1 MPDHY
6 GSIAHLTRD
15 PKFDVPEKLPKRTKR
30 KRQQKIS
37 THKLSS
43 RVKEPLNRIG
53 EAGAKVFTTVIGETP
68 GEVATTAALG
78 PAAKGVKLGVVA
90 AKKAFAKGF
99 GAKALAPVVGIISK
113 DGQKLYKTANKLFES
128 GKGQPAIRDS
138 IKKLREREVG
148 KRNKP
153 SVTGLSKEELDAAAA
168 LSITDPKQ
176 GRIFRKGGPAKGES
190 AKLALV
196 KASQGTKQGSKQ
208 TTEGLHKTNK
218 EKMEVEAGTS
228 TASALVRTKKKAAQ
242 GFFNKEGTR
251 RIKKASEKELTEN
264 EWKALI
270 EEETK
275 RKK

>member
-15 PKFDVPEKLPKRTKR
+15 PRMDVPKKIKKPKL
-30 KRQQKIS
+30 KIS
-37 THKLSS
+37 TDKKALAN
-43 RVKEPLNRIG
+43 VKRAKSIEKKVRPVA
-53 EAGAKVFTTVIGETP
+53 EAAEL
-68 GEVATTAALG
+68 ATDIVS
-78 PAAKGVKLGVVA
+78 AKGLAKLGVTA

-113 DGQKLYKTANKLFES
+113 DGQELYKTANKLFES
-128 GKGQPAIRDS
+128 GKGQPAIIDA
-138 IKKLREREVG
+138 IKKLRLKEQKG
-148 KRNKP
+148 LNKP
-153 SVTGLSKEELDAAAA
+153 SVTGLSKEELDQAAA

-196 KASQGTKQGSKQ
+196 KASQGTKQGHKQ
-208 TTEGLHKTNK
+208 TTKGLHKTNK
-218 EKMEVEAGTS
+218 EKMEVEEGTS
-228 TASALVRTKKKAAQ
+228 TASALVRIKKKAAQ

-264 EWKALI
+264 EWKALL
-270 EEETK
+270 EKENK

>member
-190 AKLALV
+190 TKLALV
-196 KASQGTKQGSKQ
+196 KASQGVTLGRKQSTK
-208 TTEGLHKTNK
+208 GLTKTNK
-218 EKMEVEAGTS
+218 ELMETKEGTS
-228 TASALVRTKKKAAQ
+228 TASALIRTAEKADK
-242 GFFNKEGTR
+242 GLFNTQNKRAVAKATRKEVTR
-251 RIKKASEKELTEN
+251 KEL
-264 EWKALI
+264 
-270 EEETK
+270 EEILKRGSK

>member
-15 PKFDVPEKLPKRTKR
+15 PRMDVPKKIKKPKL
-30 KRQQKIS
+30 KIS
-37 THKLSS
+37 TDKKALAN
-43 RVKEPLNRIG
+43 VKRAKSIEKKVRPVA
-53 EAGAKVFTTVIGETP
+53 EAAEL
-68 GEVATTAALG
+68 ATDIVS
-78 PAAKGVKLGVVA
+78 AKGLAKLGVTA

-113 DGQKLYKTANKLFES
+113 DGQETYKIANRQYEA
-128 GKGQPAIRDS
+128 GKGQPAIIDA
-138 IKKLREREVG
+138 IKKLRLKEKKG
-148 KRNKP
+148 LNKP
-153 SVTGLSKEELDAAAA
+153 EITGYSKEELDQAAA

-176 GRIFRKGGPAKGES
+176 GRLSTTGES

-196 KASQGTKQGSKQ
+196 KASQGTKQGHKQ
-208 TTEGLHKTNK
+208 TTKGLHKTNK
-218 EKMEVEAGTS
+218 EKREVEEGTS

-264 EWKALI
+264 EWKPLLGKGN
-270 EEETK
+270 K

>member
-1 MPDHY
+1 M
-6 GSIAHLTRD
+6 
-15 PKFDVPEKLPKRTKR
+15 DVPKKIKKPKL
-30 KRQQKIS
+30 KIS
-37 THKLSS
+37 TDKKALAN
-43 RVKEPLNRIG
+43 VKRAKSIEKKVRPVA
-53 EAGAKVFTTVIGETP
+53 EAAEL
-68 GEVATTAALG
+68 ATDIVS
-78 PAAKGVKLGVVA
+78 AKGLAKLGVTA

-99 GAKALAPVVGIISK
+99 APAMGIIRK
-113 DGQKLYKTANKLFES
+113 EGQELYKTANKLFES
-128 GKGQPAIRDS
+128 GKGQPAIIDA
-138 IKKLREREVG
+138 IKKLRLKEQKG
-148 KRNKP
+148 LNKP
-153 SVTGLSKEELDAAAA
+153 SVTGLSKEELDEAAA

-208 TTEGLHKTNK
+208 TTKGLHKTNK
-218 EKMEVEAGTS
+218 EKREVEEGTS